1 MRKPAK
7 SAATFPVAG
16 SAVRAFDFRRRI
28 RIVIRRY
35 LLSAVLA
42 LFAPHGLAVYPES
55 PIRIVAPFTPGGVT
69 DVLSRDLAAKL
80 TKTWRVSVVA
90 ENRPGAAGI
99 VGTQSVAASAP
110 DGYTLLLGTNG
121 TNATNVALYTKLPY
135 DPLRD
140 FAPISLVATSYLI
153 LLAHPSVP
161 VASVRDLIVLA
172 KTKRGVLNYGSGGS
186 GSTPHLAAELFK
198 SMAGVDMVHVPYK
211 GGSPAMIDLLAGRID
226 LYFGNTAVALPHARN
241 GRVRMLAVTSVQ
253 RQPALPE
260 LPTFA
265 ETGVPGY
272 EVTSWFGLLAPARTP
287 ADVVAKL
294 NGEVA
299 RIVSMPETRKYYETE
314 GLTAVSNTPAEFGA
328 FIKREIDKWTKVVK
342 AAGIRVD

>member
-1 MRKPAK
+1 M
-7 SAATFPVAG
+7 
-16 SAVRAFDFRRRI
+16 I
-28 RIVIRRY
+28 WRY
-35 LLSAVLA
+35 LLSAA
-42 LFAPHGLAVYPES
+42 LVVFAPHGFAVYPES
-55 PIRIVAPFTPGGVT
+55 PIRIIAPFTPGGVT

-80 TKTWRVSVVA
+80 TKSWRVSVVA

-99 VGTQSVAASAP
+99 VGTQFVAASAP

-121 TNATNVALYTKLPY
+121 TNATNVALHKKLPY

-140 FAPISLVATSYLI
+140 FAPISLIATSYLI

-172 KTKRGVLNYGSGGS
+172 KKKRGVLNYGSGGS

-198 SMAGVDMVHVPYK
+198 SMAAVDMVHVPYK

-226 LYFGNTAVALPHARN
+226 LYFGNTAVALPHARS
-241 GRVRMLAVTSVQ
+241 GRVRMLAVTSAQ
-253 RQPALPE
+253 RQPALPD

-314 GLTAVSNTPAEFGA
+314 GLTAASSTPAEFSA

-342 AAGIRVD
+342 ASGIRAD